1 MDYVKMRELLDDYN
15 SNPDKYNDRE
25 AEVIA
30 MIARQTGQH
39 FRRESKPIR
48 KGLYQAGEMASFG
61 LLPDSWEPHSRGENV
76 FGQTTIDKI
85 ASGAGMV
92 AGVGGG
98 IYGAYKGAKGAYG
111 MTKSFIDPKD
121 KVKRLA
127 QKMSQA
133 GVNLKDKGLGVVGR
147 FGDKVDDLYAASGNK
162 IFPTRGDL
170 GVLKNRLRRK
180 IYKTP
185 VLGQLQRGA
194 MGAGR
199 VGAQVGRAGLNMA
212 NEKIIALASRLAA
225 RTGQPVERMIKL
237 LQYGGGG
244 AAGLGALS
252 MMGGDEE
259 YNNSIVSPR
268 RRPPAGTM
276 Y

>member
-121 KVKRLA
+121 K
-127 QKMSQA
+127 
-133 GVNLKDKGLGVVGR
+133 
-147 FGDKVDDLYAASGNK
+147 
-162 IFPTRGDL
+162 
-170 GVLKNRLRRK
+170 
-180 IYKTP
+180 
-185 VLGQLQRGA
+185 
-194 MGAGR
+194 
-199 VGAQVGRAGLNMA
+199 
-212 NEKIIALASRLAA
+212 
-225 RTGQPVERMIKL
+225 
-237 LQYGGGG
+237 
-244 AAGLGALS
+244 
-252 MMGGDEE
+252 
-259 YNNSIVSPR
+259 
-268 RRPPAGTM
+268 
-276 Y
+276 